1 MLHVEDEN
9 NSESEKIKA
18 LKKKMADVFN
28 KIEDF
33 KVLAATLQTEAPVR
47 DAYKAVFGIDK
58 PELDPNTPQGMRT
71 KNDMNSYMGKSND

>member
-9 NSESEKIKA
+9 NSESENIKA

-71 KNDMNSYMGKSND
+71 KNEMNSYMGKSND

>member
-1 MLHVEDEN
+1 MLHVDDEN
-9 NSESEKIKA
+9 NSESENIKA

-71 KNDMNSYMGKSND
+71 KNEMNSYMGKSND

>member
-1 MLHVEDEN
+1 MIHVDDEN

-18 LKKKMADVFN
+18 LKKKMAEMFN

-33 KVLAATLQTEAPVR
+33 KVLASTLQTEAPAR

-71 KNDMNSYMGKSND
+71 KNEMNSYMGKNND